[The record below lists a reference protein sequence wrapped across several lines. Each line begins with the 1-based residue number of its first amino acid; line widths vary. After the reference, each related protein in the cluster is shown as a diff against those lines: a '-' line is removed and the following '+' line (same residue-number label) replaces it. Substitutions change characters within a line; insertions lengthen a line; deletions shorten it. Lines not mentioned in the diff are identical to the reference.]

1 MVTAVARNDLD
12 APEHWTDAPDHS
24 PEHWRTGRSEAP
36 PGTPGAM
43 PVETPAETPDGVP
56 PERAAEAVPAGHAPM
71 EPSAT
76 EPAPASASAS
86 ASASAEPV
94 AADPAPMG
102 PVPAEPVS
110 AVAPERGPEHPPET
124 EAGSGTGA
132 GVVVR
137 AAVPLGSVP
146 ARAAEPLTE
155 VRPARRASRPLFRI
169 GRRGGPGGA
178 PDVLRVPLLRS
189 HRIAVIGLSGGA
201 GKTTTALALGAV
213 LARERADR
221 VVAVDAS
228 PDSGALGRRVRRQSD
243 ATVRDLVAALPG
255 LRTYMDIRAFTSQT
269 PSGLEVVA
277 HDPDPADLRAFGERD
292 YRQVVGLLSGQYP
305 IVVTDSGTGM
315 PHAFLRAVLELSDQL
330 VVAAAPG
337 ADGMS
342 GAGLVFDR
350 LTALGHEEKARQA
363 VTVVS
368 AGRSSPGRPVR
379 MDEAVAHFQQ
389 RCRAVVTVPY
399 DPQLARGGEVDPES
413 MRSRTRAAYYELAAL
428 VAGNFPRD

>member
-1 MVTAVARNDLD
+1 M
-12 APEHWTDAPDHS
+12 
-24 PEHWRTGRSEAP
+24 
-36 PGTPGAM
+36 
-43 PVETPAETPDGVP
+43 
-56 PERAAEAVPAGHAPM
+56 AEA
-71 EPSAT
+71 
-76 EPAPASASAS
+76 
-86 ASASAEPV
+86 
-94 AADPAPMG
+94 
-102 PVPAEPVS
+102 
-110 AVAPERGPEHPPET
+110 
-124 EAGSGTGA
+124 
-132 GVVVR
+132 
-137 AAVPLGSVP
+137 
-146 ARAAEPLTE
+146 
-155 VRPARRASRPLFRI
+155 RPARRAPRPLFGI
-169 GRRGGPGGA
+169 GRRGGPGGV
-178 PDVLRVPLLRS
+178 PDALRVPLLRS

-201 GKTTTALALGAV
+201 GKTTTTLALGAV

-243 ATVRDLVAALPG
+243 ATVRDLVAALPR

-277 HDPDPADLRAFGERD
+277 HDPDPADLRTFDERD
-292 YRQVVGLLSGQYP
+292 YRQVVDLLSGQYP

-315 PHAFLRAVLELSDQL
+315 PPAFLRTVLELSDQL
-330 VVAAAPG
+330 VVAATPG

-368 AGRSSPGRPVR
+368 AGRSPSGRPVR

-399 DPQLARGGEVDPES
+399 DPRLARGDEVDPAS
-413 MRSRTRAAYYELAAL
+413 MRGRTRAAYYELAAL
-428 VAGNFPRD
+428 VAGNFPRG

>member
-1 MVTAVARNDLD
+1 M
-12 APEHWTDAPDHS
+12 
-24 PEHWRTGRSEAP
+24 G
-36 PGTPGAM
+36 
-43 PVETPAETPDGVP
+43 
-56 PERAAEAVPAGHAPM
+56 AVP
-71 EPSAT
+71 
-76 EPAPASASAS
+76 
-86 ASASAEPV
+86 V
-94 AADPAPMG
+94 
-102 PVPAEPVS
+102 EPVS
-110 AVAPERGPEHPPET
+110 AGATEPGPEPG
-124 EAGSGTGA
+124 AGSGTGA
-132 GVVVR
+132 GLAVR
-137 AAVPLGSVP
+137 AAVPLVSVQ
-146 ARAAEPLTE
+146 ARPAEPVAE
-155 VRPARRASRPLFRI
+155 ARPARRAPRPLFGI
-169 GRRGGPGGA
+169 GRRGGPGGV
-178 PDVLRVPLLRS
+178 PDALRVPLLRS

-201 GKTTTALALGAV
+201 GKTTTTLALGAV

-243 ATVRDLVAALPG
+243 ATVRDLVAALPR

-277 HDPDPADLRAFGERD
+277 HDPDPADLRTFDERD
-292 YRQVVGLLSGQYP
+292 YRQVVDLLSGQYP

-315 PHAFLRAVLELSDQL
+315 PPAFLRTVLELSDQL
-330 VVAAAPG
+330 VVAATPG

-368 AGRSSPGRPVR
+368 AGRSPSGRPVR

-399 DPQLARGGEVDPES
+399 DPRLARGDEVDPAS
-413 MRSRTRAAYYELAAL
+413 MRGRTRAAYYELAAL
-428 VAGNFPRD
+428 VAGNFPRG